1 VVLLGAVAY
10 RFGGQAGLLV
20 VLVFLALAVVRS
32 RTRTTWTA
40 TRFSPAGWLVLA
52 VGWATFGVLGAVA
65 LGGAGGAALLVLCLV
80 LTVTCMAQASASAER
95 RR

>member
-1 VVLLGAVAY
+1 VAY
-10 RFGGQAGLLV
+10 RVGGQAGV
-20 VLVFLALAVVRS
+20 VLVLLFLALAVVRS

-52 VGWATFGVLGAVA
+52 VGWATFGVVGAVA
-65 LGGAGGAALLVLCLV
+65 AGGAGGAALLILGLA
-80 LTVTCMAQASASAER
+80 LTVTCMAQASGSAER